1 MTDQQPSSPHAPYDP
16 ASMAT
21 SSLMSVK
28 AVWYKRPW
36 FMITVAVVVV
46 IAVSVIS
53 DLPHPL
59 TKAQDASV
67 QDATIREI
75 NLDAKP
81 CIYALKESF
90 RFYENDLAG
99 KLSAANMKTVSTYL
113 SSDRTACSFAS
124 SPIYNLTNNIEP
136 VLTTAGL
143 HIDHMLRTVM
153 TWTTSDALAAII
165 DIQYLIDH
173 PGDSS
178 KIKSLSAREAL
189 LAEGYQSIQND
200 FTAAEAALGL
210 TLRTA
215 PNIPVLAHLTGT

>member
-1 MTDQQPSSPHAPYDP
+1 MTDQQPNSPGAPYDP

-36 FMITVAVVVV
+36 FMITVAIVVV
-46 IAVSVIS
+46 IAVSVIT

-75 NLDAKP
+75 NADVKP
-81 CIYALKESF
+81 CVYAIKESF
-90 RFYENDLAG
+90 RFYENNLAG
-99 KLSAANMKTVSTYL
+99 KLSAANLKTVSTYL

-124 SPIYNLTNNIEP
+124 GQIYALTNNIEP
-136 VLTTAGL
+136 ILTTAGI
-143 HIDHMLRTVM
+143 HIDHMLRTIV

-173 PGDSS
+173 PGDPS
-178 KIKSLSAREAL
+178 KIKSLSARQAL
-189 LAEGYQSIQND
+189 LADGYQSVQND
-200 FTAAEAALGL
+200 FTAAEAALGI
-210 TLRTA
+210 TLLTA